1 MKKPVL
7 KNVFK
12 YLKVFLFLCAFF
24 LNASSVKAEEIA
36 LDMPDFSNIKNS
48 AKEFLNKSKQKVII
62 LKDKSG
68 EKLDVAKEKIDAT
81 KEKAGN
87 KILQKTGK
95 PTGST
100 PRGLTRKEREELIL
114 KYQDKGYYGTLPNI
128 EREFDYI
135 KQKSKKTTPGGK
147 YKDTFF
153 EENLKK
159 APLDDELF
167 LDVILKK
174 EKDTQFTKDILKM
187 IPILNNFK
195 NCIENSCN
203 IQRFNANVNTVD
215 LYVKRLEKDYGG
227 TKDSNTEGFYLVQNI
242 AYLAK
247 LQGNLKYEA
256 NFYSKYM
263 PLTGTV
269 YSKENIEKKDYELLI
284 ELNKTIFA
292 LEQLK

>member
-1 MKKPVL
+1 MGKIIL
-7 KNVFK
+7 K
-12 YLKVFLFLCAFF
+12 YAFILIF
-24 LNASSVKAEEIA
+24 TAALTAAASAEEEIV
-36 LDMPDFSNIKNS
+36 LDMPDFSNVKNS
-48 AKEFLNKSKQKVII
+48 TKEFLNKGKQKAVNF
-62 LKDKSG
+62 KNKSG
-68 EKLDVAKEKIDAT
+68 EKIDSA

-87 KILQKTGK
+87 ALLKTGK
-95 PTGST
+95 PTGGT
-100 PRGLTRKEREELIL
+100 PKGLTKKEREELIL
-114 KYQDKGYYGTLPNI
+114 KYQNNGYYGTLPNI
-128 EREFDYI
+128 EREFEYL
-135 KQKSKKTTPGGK
+135 KQKSRKMNPGGR
-147 YKDTFF
+147 YKDGFID

-174 EKDTQFTKDILKM
+174 EQNTKFTKDAVKM
-187 IPILNNFK
+187 IPLLNNFK
-195 NCIENSCN
+195 NCIENNCD

-215 LYVKRLEKDYGG
+215 LYARRLEKDYGM
-227 TKDSNTEGFYLVQNI
+227 TPDSQNEGFYLIQNI

-269 YSKENIEKKDYELLI
+269 YSNENIEKKDYELLI
-284 ELNKTIFA
+284 ELNKTIFT